1 MTASS
6 DLKALWARA
15 DALGPKLTAW
25 RRYLHRHPEL
35 AFEEVESQRYVMAEL
50 RAMGLR
56 PRAAATTGVVVDIGE
71 APFVMVR
78 ADMDALPVEEPEG
91 FEFRSENPG
100 VMHACGHDG
109 HMAVALG
116 TAQLLSERHGPGRHG
131 YRVIFQPS
139 EERHP
144 GGAPSM
150 IAAGVLEGVSR
161 VIGCHIRP
169 ALAVGQVGAGEGAQ
183 SANSDRFSVT
193 IVGRGGHGSTPHLTV
208 DPVPVACEA
217 VLAVQSIVSRRVPSS
232 QAAVVTVAMLE
243 AGSAPNVIADR
254 ATFHGTV
261 RTFDPDVRDL
271 VERSLGEICQGV
283 AAAHGARAE
292 VSYRRGYP
300 SLMNAPA
307 ETLALRAVSDAL
319 LGPSAWTVE
328 PRRMGGEDFAFYQAE
343 RPGVFWSLGAALEG
357 HPPAGHSSRFAFNE
371 AALPIGVAV
380 MTAGA
385 EALAALD

>member
-1 MTASS
+1 MTDNAE
-6 DLKALWARA
+6 LRAQAEALAPQ
-15 DALGPKLTAW
+15 LVAW
-25 RRYLHRHPEL
+25 RRHLHQHPEL
-35 AFEEVESQRYVMAEL
+35 AFEEVESQRYIMAEL
-50 RAMGLR
+50 HAMGLEPR
-56 PRAAATTGVVVDIGE
+56 PLAKTGVVVDIG
-71 APFVMVR
+71 APPYVMVR
-78 ADMDALPVEEPEG
+78 ADMDALPVAEPEG
-91 FEFRSENPG
+91 FEFRSQNAG

-116 TAQLLSERHGPGRHG
+116 TAQLLSRGRASGDHG

-150 IAAGVLEGVSR
+150 IADGVLEGVSR

-169 ALAVGQVGAGEGAQ
+169 ALAVGEVGASEGAQ

-193 IVGRGGHGSTPHLTV
+193 IVGKGGHGSTPHLTV

-217 VLAVQSIVSRRVPSS
+217 VLAVQSVVSRRVPSS

-243 AGSAPNVIADR
+243 AGTAPNVIADT
-254 ATFHGTV
+254 ASFHGTV
-261 RTFDPDVRDL
+261 RTFDAAVRDL
-271 VERSLGEICQGV
+271 VERSLDEICRGV

-307 ETLALRAVSDAL
+307 ETAALRAASDAL
-319 LGPSAWTVE
+319 LGAAAWTVE
-328 PRRMGGEDFAFYQAE
+328 PRRMGGEDFAFYQE
-343 RPGVFWSLGAALEG
+343 QRPGVFWSLGAALEG
-357 HPPAGHSSRFAFNE
+357 YPPAGHSGRFAFNE

-380 MTAGA
+380 MVAGA